1 MQYYRAEVLDVIE
14 ILLTDLLTFRSV
26 KIKFIEAFMEEL
38 VGTDDS
44 LLQLGELLGQ
54 FELL

>member
-38 VGTDDS
+38 VGADDS